1 MIYTIEDYIE
11 ILSGVVTVDDQV
23 FDFDIDKSDK
33 SLIFSLARQSMRGL
47 PYTDRQFELA
57 KLKVLHYK
65 KQFHAKGFDEL
76 SIENLRHPLREIDRS
91 KYIKAVELPLD
102 NPKETWIAVRFS
114 FSKKMIK
121 YITFLDAIAEKKYDK
136 TGKIHYIPLN
146 ELNIYKVIDKFKDAN
161 FEVDDNLKKIYENIL
176 TMKNKKEEFAPGIFS
191 LKLKNLHNKA
201 IDYALS
207 SIGEPDIEN
216 LARYKDKQEALG
228 IVHFDED
235 DLVKSLNATQPLT
248 RRIVY
253 RKNRHVFIDNNEFT
267 IDNVVESLL
276 ELHRFPILV
285 MLPDNESSLDLMHL
299 VQKSFKNII
308 PTENITNLFRKDNTM
323 PTNIEYNNYIQ
334 ENKLN
339 NSLANSTKLVYT
351 SNNKIPKSLMQTDW
365 IPSVAIN
372 LESKRLQTLVDNYL
386 NDLDLVIHYDSLST
400 PWANYVEK
408 I

>member
-11 ILSGVVTVDDQV
+11 ILSGVVTHDDQV
-23 FDFDIDKSDK
+23 LGFTINSNDQ
-33 SLIFSLARQSMRGL
+33 SLIFSLAKQCIRGTAL
-47 PYTDRQFELA
+47 TDRQFELA
-57 KLKVLHYK
+57 KQKIVEYK
-65 KQFHAKGFDEL
+65 DQFYKKGFDEL
-76 SIENLRHPLREIDRS
+76 TIENLRQPLREIDRS
-91 KYIKAVELPLD
+91 KWIK
-102 NPKETWIAVRFS
+102 NNNTHISIRFP
-114 FSKKMIK
+114 FTKKMIK
-121 YITFLDAIAEKKYDK
+121 YIEFLQNIGDQRLYDK
-136 TGKIHYIPLN
+136 KNKIHYVELN
-146 ELNIYKVIDKFKDAN
+146 ETNIYTVIDKFKNAN
-161 FEVDDNLKKIYENIL
+161 FDIDDNLKIIYENIL
-176 TMKNKKEEFAPGIFS
+176 HMKNKKEEYAPGIFG

-235 DLVKSLNATQPLT
+235 DLLKSLNATQPLT

-308 PTENITNLFRKDNTM
+308 PTENITNLFRKDNTT

-372 LESKRLQTLVDNYL
+372 LESKRLQSLVDHYL
-386 NDLDLVIHYDSLST
+386 NDLDLVIHYDNIST

>member
-11 ILSGVVTVDDQV
+11 ILSGVVTHDDQV
-23 FDFDIDKSDK
+23 LDFKINSNDQ
-33 SLIFSLARQSMRGL
+33 SLIFSLAKQCIRGTAL
-47 PYTDRQFELA
+47 TDRQFELA
-57 KLKVLHYK
+57 KQKIIEYK
-65 KQFHAKGFDEL
+65 DQFYKKGFDEL
-76 SIENLRHPLREIDRS
+76 TIENLRQPLREIDRS
-91 KYIKAVELPLD
+91 KWIKNNDTHIL
-102 NPKETWIAVRFS
+102 IRFP
-114 FSKKMIK
+114 FTKKMIK
-121 YITFLDAIAEKKYDK
+121 YIEFLQNIGDQRLYDK
-136 TGKIHYIPLN
+136 KNKIHHVELN
-146 ELNIYKVIDKFKDAN
+146 ETNIYTVIDKFKNAN
-161 FEVDDNLKKIYENIL
+161 FDIDDNLKIIYENIL
-176 TMKNKKEEFAPGIFS
+176 HMKNKKEEFAPGIFS
-191 LKLKNLHNKA
+191 LKLKNLHTKA

-216 LARYKDKQEALG
+216 LARYKDKQETLG
-228 IVHFDED
+228 IVHFDDED
-235 DLVKSLNATQPLT
+235 LIQSINGVQPLT

-253 RKNRHVFIDNNEFT
+253 RKQRQVFIDNKEFT
-267 IDNVVESLL
+267 IDNLVESLL

-285 MLPDNESSLDLMHL
+285 MLPDNESSSDLMHL

-308 PTENITNLFRKDNTM
+308 PTENITNLFRKDNTT

-372 LESKRLQTLVDNYL
+372 LESKRLQSLVDHYL
-386 NDLDLVIHYDSLST
+386 NDLDLVIHYDNIST